1 MHARE
6 STDALSVIKYAAMM
20 ASCSKQAWAVYSLPR
35 QRLQAKPYTGARTHL
50 MEVCHP

>member
-6 STDALSVIKYAAMM
+6 SADALSVIKYAAMM
-20 ASCSKQAWAVYSLPR
+20 ALCSKQAWAVYLIPQ
-35 QRLQAKPYTGARTHL
+35 QRLLAKPYTGARTHL